1 MCTSSAFDLSEA
13 SDIWFCRTFSKLSYL
28 SNERFHV
35 CYSSSRTRFWFFCKA
50 EFVKHSQFS
59 SSDDLLESV
68 EFLQC
73 SSVFVF
79 YIRGRRQCAAEAVW
93 LSATLFLPLNPLS
106 KGRCHCNVPE
116 HHQHCT
122 VRAPTRL
129 SSVWMNLSV
138 SVLCTLYTTT
148 RTTPYHFPFYIG
160 PALFC
165 TALLDCIELLNSNVL
180 FGRSPLICPSLPH
193 RENKTRILWTSF

>member
-1 MCTSSAFDLSEA
+1 MNSTQ
-13 SDIWFCRTFSKLSYL
+13 
-28 SNERFHV
+28 
-35 CYSSSRTRFWFFCKA
+35 FWFFCKA
-50 EFVKHSQFS
+50 ECVKHLQFS
-59 SSDDLLESV
+59 SSEYLLENV
-68 EFLQC
+68 EFL
-73 SSVFVF
+73 SVWLF
-79 YIRGRRQCAAEAVW
+79 YIRGRRQCAAQAVW

-106 KGRCHCNVPE
+106 KGRCHCNVPK

-122 VRAPTRL
+122 VHQHN
-129 SSVWMNLSV
+129 SVNESQRMCSM
-138 SVLCTLYTTT
+138 YTTT

-180 FGRSPLICPSLPH
+180 FSRSPLICPSLPH